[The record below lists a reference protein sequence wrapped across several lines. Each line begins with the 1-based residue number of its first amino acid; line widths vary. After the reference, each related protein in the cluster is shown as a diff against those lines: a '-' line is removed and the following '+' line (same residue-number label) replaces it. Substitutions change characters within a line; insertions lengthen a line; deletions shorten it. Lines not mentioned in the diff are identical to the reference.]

1 MNFIF
6 RCLTV
11 DPSQQ
16 LLQSKEMF
24 ALAFQPACKLKQT
37 AIETRNIQYWD
48 SIGTNQYFGVSP
60 ASLNGSDSSMP
71 FQATKIFSFNQIP
84 AYY

>member
-1 MNFIF
+1 MTFFGMVVCLIEPLVLSMMNFIF

-24 ALAFQPACKLKQT
+24 ALAFQRDFIST
-37 AIETRNIQYWD
+37 
-48 SIGTNQYFGVSP
+48 
-60 ASLNGSDSSMP
+60 SL
-71 FQATKIFSFNQIP
+71 
-84 AYY
+84 